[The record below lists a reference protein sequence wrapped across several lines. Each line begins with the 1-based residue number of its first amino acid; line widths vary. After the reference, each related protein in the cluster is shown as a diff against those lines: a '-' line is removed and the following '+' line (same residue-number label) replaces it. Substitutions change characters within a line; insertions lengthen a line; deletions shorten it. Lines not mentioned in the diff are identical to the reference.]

1 MKITIIWDI
10 LCLLENEVIPI
21 ALLMNTAQR
30 LKRCIHWLRTICNKL
45 EMDQPTEFPNNVL
58 KVASTIIRVSEYMIK
73 YSVTPG
79 QKVRLKWFFPLL

>member
-1 MKITIIWDI
+1 MKITIIWDV